1 MGKIIKFND
10 FDVGESLVIIT
21 DAGIYSGKFAEY
33 ITLNNDSAL
42 LITDCKY
49 ISNSTHNTE
58 LLLHLE
64 STAILFHKIV
74 SLTIGKLNS

>member
-10 FDVGESLVIIT
+10 FDVGDSLVIIT
-21 DAGIYSGKFAEY
+21 DAGIYSGEFAEY

-49 ISNSTHNTE
+49 ISNSIHNTE